1 LSFHGILSETMLLDA
16 RAACGRDTPRDEF
29 YRSLLGRAR
38 GEETCDL
45 ECPVPD
51 PAGPGSRTVPA

>member
-1 LSFHGILSETMLLDA
+1 MLLDA